1 MRSHSPAYVPI
12 TYINTL
18 SWKRS
23 RSEALHP
30 DADDD
35 GLSIPQKLKS
45 ARFVAHARTLVPI
58 LRVYLLPKRHW
69 IRLKPC
75 SATSERSKLGDDVS
89 SLAHSDYGAIVMGW
103 AAQSIVDTVLI

>member
-1 MRSHSPAYVPI
+1 MRSHSPAWVPMI
-12 TYINTL
+12 HINIL
-18 SWKRS
+18 SGKRP

-35 GLSIPQKLKS
+35 GLSIPQKLLC
-45 ARFVAHARTLVPI
+45 ARLVAHARTLVRI

-69 IRLKPC
+69 IRHKPC

-89 SLAHSDYGAIVMGW
+89 SLAHSHYGAIVMGW
-103 AAQSIVDTVLI
+103 AAQSIADTVLI